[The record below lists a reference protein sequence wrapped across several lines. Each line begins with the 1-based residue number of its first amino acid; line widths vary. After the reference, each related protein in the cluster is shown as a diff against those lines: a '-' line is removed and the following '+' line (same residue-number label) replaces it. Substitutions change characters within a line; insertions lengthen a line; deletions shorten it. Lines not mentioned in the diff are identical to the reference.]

1 MADWDT
7 LFTNADIA
15 NMVANGDP
23 YGAIE
28 AGVLGIAGERAEGG
42 RP

>member
-7 LFTNADIA
+7 LYINADIA
-15 NMVANGDP
+15 TMAGNGDP
-23 YGAIE
+23 YAAIE
-28 AGVLGIAGERAEGG
+28 DDVLGIAGEQAECG